1 VPQSV
6 ARTAKGATHRMI
18 NKDGAGRPDLSHDVE
33 DCTDN
38 KGWDSVTLDDMGDE
52 TDGLVAEGSV
62 GDEQCQIHARF
73 RESTCYSGR
82 QLPLDRMVGAHGP
95 HERDVN
101 RRQTPHQFLL
111 YETCE
116 D

>member
-52 TDGLVAEGSV
+52 TDGLVAEGSIGDQQGKINV
-62 GDEQCQIHARF
+62 G
-73 RESTCYSGR
+73 
-82 QLPLDRMVGAHGP
+82 
-95 HERDVN
+95 
-101 RRQTPHQFLL
+101 LL
-111 YETCE
+111 EF
-116 D
+116 

>member
-1 VPQSV
+1 MPQSV

-18 NKDGAGRPDLSHDVE
+18 NKDGAGRADVGHDVE

-38 KGWDSVTLDDMGDE
+38 KGWDSMALDDMRDE
-52 TDGLVAEGSV
+52 TDGLVAERSV

-82 QLPLDRMVGAHGP
+82 
-95 HERDVN
+95 
-101 RRQTPHQFLL
+101 
-111 YETCE
+111 
-116 D
+116 

>member
-38 KGWDSVTLDDMGDE
+38 KGWDSVTLDDMRDE

-62 GDEQCQIHARF
+62 GDEQRQVHVSV
-73 RESTCYSGR
+73 RELTRYSGS
-82 QLPLDRMVGAHGP
+82 QLLLDCFVGSYAP